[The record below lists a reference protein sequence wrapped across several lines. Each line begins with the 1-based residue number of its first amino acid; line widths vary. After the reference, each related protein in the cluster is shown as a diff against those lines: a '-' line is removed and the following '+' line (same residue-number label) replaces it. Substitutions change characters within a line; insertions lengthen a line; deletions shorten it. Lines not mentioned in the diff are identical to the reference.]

1 MLVAGHREGGM
12 YALLV
17 AESVSPRPAGLALIE
32 PHDERLLS
40 LVQLQTDEQIDAEVT
55 QGILTAAV
63 ARQNTQAVQRAITG
77 FRAGRPVDTT
87 GMLPGVVS
95 LITPILLSPAN
106 AAYVRSDDAV
116 YPPDVPAS
124 LPVGRRVLVT
134 ARTADLNV

>member
-77 FRAGRPVDTT
+77 FRAGRPVDPT
-87 GMLPGVVS
+87 GLLPGAVS
-95 LITPILLSPAN
+95 LITPTLLSPPN
-106 AAYVRSDDAV
+106 PAYVATHDSGD
-116 YPPDVPAS
+116 PPTLHPR
-124 LPVGRRVLVT
+124 L
-134 ARTADLNV
+134 

>member
-17 AESVSPRPAGLALIE
+17 AEWVRPRPAGLALSE
-32 PHDERLLS
+32 PQDERLLS

-63 ARQNTQAVQRAITG
+63 ARQNTQAVQRAIAG

-95 LITPILLSPAN
+95 VITPILLSPAN

-116 YPPDVPAS
+116 YPPDVAAR
-124 LPVGRRVLVT
+124 LPVGLPLPVT
-134 ARTADLNV
+134 DGTP